1 MDRSFRNAV
10 RALAATAAIT
20 ATLGLGF
27 AAGNASADPGDPAA
41 EMSQMH
47 EQMHRTGAPMGM
59 GGHTTV
65 EMDEMHARM
74 SAGLSPQDRA
84 LHDRMHEAC
93 TGPNDERISS

>member
-1 MDRSFRNAV
+1 
-10 RALAATAAIT
+10 
-20 ATLGLGF
+20 
-27 AAGNASADPGDPAA
+27 
-41 EMSQMH
+41 
-47 EQMHRTGAPMGM
+47 MGM

-84 LHDRMHEAC
+84 LHDRMHKAC

>member
-1 MDRSFRNAV
+1 MDRSFRT
-10 RALAATAAIT
+10 ALRGLMATAAVT

-27 AAGNASADPGDPAA
+27 AAGNASADPADPVP

-47 EQMHRTGAPMGM
+47 EQMHRTGAPGM
-59 GGHTTV
+59 GGHTTM
-65 EMDEMHARM
+65 EMNEMHARM

-93 TGPNDERISS
+93 SGPNDERNGS

>member
-1 MDRSFRNAV
+1 MDRSFRTAL
-10 RALAATAAIT
+10 RMLAATAAVA

-27 AAGNASADPGDPAA
+27 AAGIASADPGDSAA
-41 EMSQMH
+41 EMSQLH
-47 EQMHRTGAPMGM
+47 EPMHRNGAPMGR

-74 SAGLSPQDRA
+74 SAGLSAQDRA

-93 TGPNDERISS
+93 SGQNDERNGS